1 MRQVTSWERLLE
13 VELPS
18 NLTPTVPRLY
28 LLLQRPGLTSD
39 RSDKNSLLTL
49 ISLCGHPHVTDM
61 LIVVLK
67 YAWKIFISSRMKVYW
82 IRGSAMGLFTTIW
95 WQTVKPCFFSKS
107 ECIDQ
112 TSRRRSTV
120 NSTMDPAKLA
130 KLQAQ
135 AASNRIG
142 TSISA
147 TSGRVFCGCASLS
160 DWSWLTANA
169 RSFRR
174 EGHSAAKDSAQI
186 ETLEHTRR
194 QEASGCAEEAE
205 RAADHGRGGG

>member
-1 MRQVTSWERLLE
+1 
-13 VELPS
+13 
-18 NLTPTVPRLY
+18 
-28 LLLQRPGLTSD
+28 
-39 RSDKNSLLTL
+39 
-49 ISLCGHPHVTDM
+49 M

-67 YAWKIFISSRMKVYW
+67 YAWKIFISSRMQRKVYW
-82 IRGSAMGLFTTIW
+82 IVDYYLQLFGGKPR
-95 WQTVKPCFFSKS
+95 KPCFFSKS

-147 TSGRVFCGCASLS
+147 TSGRVFCGLRPCRIGPG
-160 DWSWLTANA
+160 WLTASA

-186 ETLEHTRR
+186 ETFEHTRR

-205 RAADHGRGGG
+205 RAAYHGRGGG